1 MVGRLKDIMDT
12 KQLCEICECYLPA
25 DPFEDCGCAS
35 RQYPEFYCGEGA
47 LIRKG
52 DIVLSVEGEMKII
65 MTDPDNPKNNLVLR
79 DSSDL
84 EQMKIRTDED
94 FNTLANLGEEEF
106 YIDQNPW
113 FEVWDTKKGNYSE
126 PIYTLDEAVALL
138 IEWAKE
144 EEKIKKG
151 K

>member
-12 KQLCEICECYLPA
+12 KQLCEVCECYLPA
-25 DPFEDCGCAS
+25 DPFVECGCAS

-47 LIRKG
+47 IIRKG

-65 MTDPDNPKNNLVLR
+65 MNAGNPERRVVMR
-79 DSSDL
+79 YASDL
-84 EQMKIRTDED
+84 SDYDIKTDED
-94 FNTLANLGEEEF
+94 FNTLANLGEDEF

-138 IEWAKE
+138 IEWADNE
-144 EEKIKKG
+144 TERE
-151 K
+151 

>member
-1 MVGRLKDIMDT
+1 MVGRLRDIMDT

-25 DPFEDCGCAS
+25 DPFENCGCAS

-47 LIRKG
+47 IIRKG

-65 MTDPDNPKNNLVLR
+65 MTDPSDPKESLVLR

-84 EQMKIRTDED
+84 EKVGIRTDED
-94 FNTLANLGEEEF
+94 FDTLSNLGEDEF
-106 YIDQNPW
+106 YLDQNPW

-138 IEWAKE
+138 IEWADNE
-144 EEKIKKG
+144 TERE
-151 K
+151 